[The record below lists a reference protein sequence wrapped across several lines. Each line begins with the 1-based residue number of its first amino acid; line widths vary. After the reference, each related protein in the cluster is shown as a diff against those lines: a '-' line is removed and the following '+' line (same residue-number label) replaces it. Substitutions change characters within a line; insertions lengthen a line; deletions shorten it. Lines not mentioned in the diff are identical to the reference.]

1 MNAPHGPYFRV
12 VRDADRERPR
22 DVEEIADPGSRVRG
36 RRMRPE
42 DTGVASMAITSLGGI
57 GGESFSPIVTPSEV
71 AILGLARIE
80 MRPIRD
86 GESFRPRP
94 VAPLDLCYDDRVV
107 NGADAA
113 RILSRYRK
121 LVADPSGSL
130 IGT

>member
-1 MNAPHGPYFRV
+1 MSK
-12 VRDADRERPR
+12 
-22 DVEEIADPGSRVRG
+22 EIADPASRVRG

-42 DTGVASMAITSLGGI
+42 GTGVASMAITSLGGL
-57 GGESFSPIVTPSEV
+57 GGESFSSIVTPSEV
-71 AILGLARIE
+71 AIPGLARIE

-94 VAPLDLCYDDRVV
+94 VAPLELYYDDRVV

-113 RILSRYRK
+113 RILSLYRK
-121 LVADPSGSL
+121 PIADPSGSL